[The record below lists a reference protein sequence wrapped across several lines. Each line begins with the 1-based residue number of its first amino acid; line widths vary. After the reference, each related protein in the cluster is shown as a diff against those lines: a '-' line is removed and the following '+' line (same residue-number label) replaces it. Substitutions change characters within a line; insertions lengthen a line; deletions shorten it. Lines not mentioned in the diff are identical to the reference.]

1 MVICQSKWG
10 RVSWRRRI
18 NPRCRHTFCNFLRCN
33 LEAGL
38 GFQGPPSP
46 WARAMARRRCSPA
59 SAADFA
65 EPAPALCAAGAGGCS
80 SPPIDPARDQSS
92 RVDAPSLCR
101 RSLRTKL
108 KMPIFPSSL
117 TPHLRILYFLFV
129 FYTLFFIS
137 CYFIIMIVLK
147 FFRIL
152 MCDSEI
158 QYHNVTVNICDL
170 FRCCVGIAGMRRGR
184 CVARVRRTLVPAGSD
199 SD

>member
-80 SPPIDPARDQSS
+80 SPPIDPARDQGSRR

-108 KMPIFPSSL
+108 KISIFPSSL
-117 TPHLRILYFLFV
+117 TPHLRILIRFCSGLSFRG
-129 FYTLFFIS
+129 LIICFIL
-137 CYFIIMIVLK
+137 YFIFYFML
-147 FFRIL
+147 FYYNDCFEIL
-152 MCDSEI
+152 QDFD
-158 QYHNVTVNICDL
+158 V
-170 FRCCVGIAGMRRGR
+170 
-184 CVARVRRTLVPAGSD
+184 
-199 SD
+199 